1 MTRLHAQRGATMVE
15 FAISSLVT
23 LMVIFGILEC
33 SLLLYTYHTVSNAA
47 RQASRW
53 AIVRGSDCVAS
64 TCPADANS
72 VKSYV
77 LTQVPLLDTAQVN
90 VTTTWSSSN
99 DCTVTSTSGPAG
111 PGCIVAVQV
120 SYPFQLHLPF
130 IPISAMTISSTSQM
144 VMSE

>member
-1 MTRLHAQRGATMVE
+1 MSRLEAQRGATLVE
-15 FAISSLVT
+15 FAVSSLVM
-23 LMVIFGILEC
+23 LMVMFGILEC

-53 AIVRGSDCVAS
+53 AMVRGSDCIAS
-64 TCPADANS
+64 TCPADANA

-77 LTQVPLLDTAQVN
+77 LTQVPLLDTSQVN
-90 VTTTWSSSN
+90 VTTTWASSS
-99 DCTVTSTSGPAG
+99 DCTVTSSSGPAG

-120 SYPFQLHLPF
+120 SYPFQLHLPL
-130 IPISAMTISSTSQM
+130 IPISALTLSSTSQM

>member
-1 MTRLHAQRGATMVE
+1 MRRLEAQRGATLVE
-15 FAISSLVT
+15 FAISSLVM
-23 LMVIFGILEC
+23 LMVMFGILEC
-33 SLLLYTYHTVSNAA
+33 SLLLYTYHTVSSAA

-53 AIVRGSDCVAS
+53 AMVRGSDCVAS
-64 TCPADANS
+64 TCPADAKA

-99 DCTVTSTSGPAG
+99 GCTVASSSGPAG
-111 PGCIVAVQV
+111 PGCTVAVQI
-120 SYPFQLHLPF
+120 SYPFQLHIPL